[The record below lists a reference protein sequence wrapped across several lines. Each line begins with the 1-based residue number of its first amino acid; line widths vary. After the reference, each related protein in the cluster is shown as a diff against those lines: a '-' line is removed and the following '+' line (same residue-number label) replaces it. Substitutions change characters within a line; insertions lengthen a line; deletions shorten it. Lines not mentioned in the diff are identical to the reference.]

1 MGSTCQV
8 ESICVITLQ
17 IIIIISQKSHDNIII
32 VDNHPALSPIQ
43 LKIRA
48 NKLTY
53 INIYLVEIV
62 NNVTEIFN
70 KLLRIVNKL
79 VETLNKLPRIVNKLV
94 ETLNKLPRIVNKL
107 VEILNKLLRII
118 NKLA

>member
-1 MGSTCQV
+1 MDSTCQV

-32 VDNHPALSPIQ
+32 VINHTAISPIQ
-43 LKIRA
+43 PKIRA

-53 INIYLVEIV
+53 ININLVEIV

-79 VETLNKLPRIVNKLV
+79 VETLNKLPRIVNKL
-94 ETLNKLPRIVNKL
+94 
-107 VEILNKLLRII
+107 
-118 NKLA
+118 A